1 MKKKRKKYIKIV
13 AGILIFILFIIAFG
27 YGLQYIDNK
36 TEKTNVSDEDSIN
49 DWNVQVARGKIKL
62 NKKKYDYYHNFEN
75 YLLIGTDA
83 SGNDGE
89 GDEYQGSMADF
100 LMLVIVDKTD
110 GTYSFL
116 QFNRDTMTEISL
128 INHEGKGAATAT
140 LQLCTAHW
148 YGGNKE
154 QGCKNTVKAVK
165 KLLGGMEI
173 NGYYELNMSEIPTLN
188 QIVGGVTVTLEEDF
202 TDKYP
207 EMKKG
212 ATLQLTDDEAYAYVH
227 DRYGVGDEENASRMK
242 RQQQY
247 MTGFF
252 KKLQD
257 KIKSDSNYTTDI
269 FNQLQDKATTDI
281 TIGTISNISNIFA
294 SGTNKGIYELQ
305 GESKVGQALGDNLD
319 HIEFY
324 VDKDSMVT
332 TMEDLFGI
340 KEHNNKE

>member
-1 MKKKRKKYIKIV
+1 MKKFISFALIAAMAVTTLVGCGNKGAKADGGSSDAAITVMSREDGSGTRGAFIELF
-13 AGILIFILFIIAFG
+13 GIEEEENG
-27 YGLQYIDNK
+27 
-36 TEKTNVSDEDSIN
+36 EK
-49 DWNVQVARGKIKL
+49 
-62 NKKKYDYYHNFEN
+62 
-75 YLLIGTDA
+75 
-83 SGNDGE
+83 
-89 GDEYQGSMADF
+89 
-100 LMLVIVDKTD
+100 VDKTTD
-110 GTYSFL
+110 EASITNSTSVMMSSVANDANAIGY
-116 QFNRDTMTEISL
+116 ISL
-128 INHEGKGAATAT
+128 GSLND
-140 LQLCTAHW
+140 
-148 YGGNKE
+148 
-154 QGCKNTVKAVK
+154 TVKAVK

-257 KIKSDSNYTTDI
+257 KIKSNSNYTTEI
-269 FNQLQDKATTDI
+269 FEQLQDKATTDI
-281 TIGTISNISNIFA
+281 TVGTISNISNIFA

-305 GESKVGQALGDNLD
+305 GESKVGQSLGDDLD
-319 HIEFY
+319 HMEFY

>member
-1 MKKKRKKYIKIV
+1 MKKKRKKYIKIA

-62 NKKKYDYYHNFEN
+62 NKKKYDYYHDFEN

-128 INHEGKGAATAT
+128 INHEGKGAALAT

-281 TIGTISNISNIFA
+281 TIGTISNISKW
-294 SGTNKGIYELQ
+294 NK
-305 GESKVGQALGDNLD
+305 
-319 HIEFY
+319 
-324 VDKDSMVT
+324 
-332 TMEDLFGI
+332 
-340 KEHNNKE
+340 

>member
-1 MKKKRKKYIKIV
+1 MKKKRKKYIKIA

-62 NKKKYDYYHNFEN
+62 NKKKYDYYHDFEN

-83 SGNDGE
+83 LGNDGE

-128 INHEGKGAATAT
+128 INHDGKGAATAT
-140 LQLCTAHW
+140 IQLCTAHW
-148 YGGNKE
+148 YGGTKE
-154 QGCKNTVKAVK
+154 QSCKNTVKAVK

-257 KIKSDSNYTTDI
+257 KIKSNSNYTTEI
-269 FNQLQDKATTDI
+269 FEQLQDKATTDI
-281 TIGTISNISNIFA
+281 TVGTISNISNIFA

-305 GESKVGQALGDNLD
+305 GESKVGQSLGDDLD
-319 HIEFY
+319 HMEFY